1 MTIATFAFVS
11 VNTVLPAALSCSL
24 PLAAVDV
31 PAFGGISLT
40 CDMTLLSSVLVL
52 WREDI
57 VSEGG
62 CELVVVADD
71 SALCTP
77 IEESSFCCVCTCVL
91 YFVVLTIPVGSLA
104 IGTGLTS
111 SVVESVT
118 IECELWPSSSRK
130 TSDMTLIPSEE
141 ITLES
146 FASSLRAFSPSP
158 ATNAPSLPSE

>member
-1 MTIATFAFVS
+1 MIIATVAFVS
-11 VNTVLPAALSCSL
+11 VNTALLAALSCSL

-40 CDMTLLSSVLVL
+40 CDTTLLSSVLVL

-71 SALCTP
+71 SVLCTP
-77 IEESSFCCVCTCVL
+77 IEESSSLCCVCTFVL
-91 YFVVLTIPVGSLA
+91 YFVVLMIPVGSLA

-118 IECELWPSSSRK
+118 VERELWPSSSRK

-146 FASSLRAFSPSP
+146 FASSFTRTFTSSPS
-158 ATNAPSLPSE
+158 E